1 MERKNNKIL
10 LVADLP
16 PKEVIPIIQESI
28 GVCRFEFALEALV
41 RAEAVPV
48 IRRILPAIHLREL
61 EKPDCD
67 YDPEEICAVLAAVTQ
82 DMNARLALG
91 IQDKKSAEIIL
102 QSLWLGIPVFMDFS
116 VPRILKGKACANK
129 NLELLYERYKEDVKK
144 LGAKE
149 ILPGEYLVTIKRE
162 FLGGSKESAEEAEE
176 ALVQS
181 EGRAFIT
188 CKDIMKAADSRMEL
202 EIPQNAVITAY
213 ARDMAEK
220 KGITLRRKGERC

>member
-1 MERKNNKIL
+1 MYAGLNLHWKL
-10 LVADLP
+10 LSEP
-16 PKEVIPIIQESI
+16 
-28 GVCRFEFALEALV
+28 
-41 RAEAVPV
+41 
-48 IRRILPAIHLREL
+48 

-162 FLGGSKESAEEAEE
+162 FLGGSKESAEEA
-176 ALVQS
+176 LVQS

-188 CKDIMKAADSRMEL
+188 CKDIMKYADSRMEL
-202 EIPQNAVITAY
+202 EIPQNEVITEY
-213 ARDMAEK
+213 ASDMAGK
-220 KGITLRRKGERC
+220 KGITLRRTGERC